1 MGSLLL
7 AIAGWACIGL
17 GTFFAFAMT
26 VAILRFPDA
35 YTRLHAGTK
44 GLTIGAG
51 LILAGLAMTAPD
63 AAHAV
68 RTLLVGLFLVIT
80 NPISTHAIARS
91 NYRTE
96 HERHRLVVDDYQ
108 DYVDSLALPDP
119 GTDPSSSDP
128 RAQASENKEDTV

>member
-1 MGSLLL
+1 MWSLVL
-7 AIAGWACIGL
+7 AVGGWACIGI
-17 GTFFAFAMT
+17 GTFFTFAMA
-26 VAILRFPDA
+26 VAIIRFPDA

-51 LILAGLAMTAPD
+51 LILVGLALIAPD

-68 RTLLVGLFLVIT
+68 RTLLVGLFLMVT

-108 DYVDSLALPDP
+108 DYLDAKAGREANELNEHDS
-119 GTDPSSSDP
+119 
-128 RAQASENKEDTV
+128 

>member
-1 MGSLLL
+1 MFGTVLH
-7 AIAGWACIGL
+7 IVGWGCIWV
-17 GTFFAFAMT
+17 GTFFAMAMT
-26 VAILRFPDA
+26 VAIIRFPDA

-51 LILAGLAMTAPD
+51 LLLMGLAMIAPD

-68 RTLLVGLFLVIT
+68 RTLLVGLFLMIT

-108 DYVDSLALPDP
+108 EFLD
-119 GTDPSSSDP
+119 SSD
-128 RAQASENKEDTV
+128 AH

>member
-1 MGSLLL
+1 MWGLVL
-7 AIAGWACIGL
+7 AVGGWACIGL

-26 VAILRFPDA
+26 VAIIRFPDA

-51 LILAGLAMTAPD
+51 LILAGLALTAPD

-68 RTLLVGLFLVIT
+68 RTLLVGLFLMVT

-108 DYVDSLALPDP
+108 DYLDAKAERETKGD
-119 GTDPSSSDP
+119 TDKSI
-128 RAQASENKEDTV
+128 

>member
-1 MGSLLL
+1 MLTTLLNWL
-7 AIAGWACIGL
+7 GWLCMGL
-17 GTFFAFAMT
+17 GTFFTFAMT

-51 LILAGLAMTAPD
+51 LILAGLALSAPD
-63 AAHAV
+63 AAHTV
-68 RTLLVGLFLVIT
+68 RTVLVGLFLMAT
-80 NPISTHAIARS
+80 NPISTHAIARA

-108 DYVDSLALPDP
+108 DYMDAKAARDAEQP
-119 GTDPSSSDP
+119 
-128 RAQASENKEDTV
+128 ASAAKGGETKAAKRT